1 MEPTESNKNADGAA
15 ASAADTSPGSN
26 AGASGSAAPA
36 DSQAKPGVTSA
47 AAVPGSE
54 DEPRPGAHAAAG
66 NKTGAGKVPG
76 KQSTV
81 IPPVRNKGKDNGN
94 SSGGGR
100 GLTWL
105 ALLVALLALAFS
117 LWQWQQR
124 QAQQTQQQAQLQQL
138 LEQMQAAGEQR
149 QQQLEGRLEGV
160 PQGDSWQSMQRL
172 VAEMQR
178 SQQAIG
184 ERLDILQGDGREDWK
199 LAEAQYLLRLASLRL
214 LAVQDVSAA
223 RELLRTVDGILKSMP
238 DSGLYGVREQLAQ
251 YQAELAGLPELD
263 RPGVFL
269 RLAALRDQVER
280 LVLLP
285 VPEFDPDEVTTEEEY
300 ADRLQRRDRW
310 DRVLMRLERYVRV
323 DFQRGKVITPLLDE
337 AEMQR
342 VQRTLQLTI
351 EQAQWAAL
359 RGEEKVYQASL
370 TQSEKILGQ
379 YFELDNPQVEGMQ
392 KQFHALHEEAV
403 SLNPPDLAPL
413 QQSLAAYIQNR
424 RSASAAKQP
433 EATDE

>member
-1 MEPTESNKNADGAA
+1 MEPIEPNKNTDKSSPQETLATTPASASATDKPSPSADA
-15 ASAADTSPGSN
+15 ASSPAGDGKANAD
-26 AGASGSAAPA
+26 
-36 DSQAKPGVTSA
+36 AKPTPSA
-47 AAVPGSE
+47 KTTKPTPP
-54 DEPRPGAHAAAG
+54 PRQPVGPKAG
-66 NKTGAGKVPG
+66 
-76 KQSTV
+76 
-81 IPPVRNKGKDNGN
+81 
-94 SSGGGR
+94 GGGR
-100 GLTWL
+100 GLVWL
-105 ALLVALLALAFS
+105 ALLIAVVALAFS
-117 LWQWQQR
+117 GWQWQQR
-124 QAQQTQQQAQLQQL
+124 QTQAEQQQAQLKQL
-138 LEQMQAAGEQR
+138 VDQLQAGGEQR
-149 QQQLEGRLEGV
+149 QQQLNDRLEGV
-160 PQGDSWQSMQRL
+160 PQGADWQSMQRL

-223 RELLRTVDGILKSMP
+223 RELLTTVDGILKSMP

-251 YQAELAGLPELD
+251 YQAELEALPELD

-300 ADRLQRRDRW
+300 EDRLQRRDRW

-342 VQRTLQLTI
+342 VQRTLQLTL

-359 RGEEKVYQASL
+359 RGEEQVYQASL
-370 TQSEKILGQ
+370 QRAEKMLQQ
-379 YFELDNPQVEGMQ
+379 YFELKNPKVQGMQ
-392 KQFHALHEEAV
+392 KQLQALHDEAV
-403 SLNPPDLAPL
+403 SLNPPELAPL
-413 QQSLAAYIQNR
+413 QQSLSTYIQNR
-424 RSASAAKQP
+424 RSSSAAKQP
-433 EATDE
+433 EAADE